1 MLLKKNSVSLSLLKS
16 EGQFA
21 NIGEMSRLEET
32 IYHGFFDQDASPL
45 FLFFFINFNCWLKLF
60 QNYKKDEKKVKL
72 SGHAHCPKNDLN
84 LVA

>member
-60 QNYKKDEKKVKL
+60 QNYKKKMKRIYIKSYVATL
-72 SGHAHCPKNDLN
+72 SQK
-84 LVA
+84 

>member
-1 MLLKKNSVSLSLLKS
+1 MLLKKNSVSLSLLKT

-45 FLFFFINFNCWLKLF
+45 FLFFLLILIAGLNFFKII
-60 QNYKKDEKKVKL
+60 KKMKRIYIK
-72 SGHAHCPKNDLN
+72 S
-84 LVA
+84 

>member
-45 FLFFFINFNCWLKLF
+45 FYFFLLILIAVLNFFKII
-60 QNYKKDEKKVKL
+60 KKDEKNIYQKL
-72 SGHAHCPKNDLN
+72 CGHTVPKMISIL
-84 LVA
+84 